1 VWPRGNG
8 KPRLGFRKVE
18 RMHKMNEK
26 VTINGRECRRG
37 YGQVAHTVRTRDGGQ
52 KAIKYGRKQA
62 ILLMC
67 TECLGW
73 EGHPKTCTSPL
84 CPLFPFR
91 GITMS
96 SQRSKPN
103 RRSIGETI

>member
-26 VTINGRECRRG
+26 VTQKRERTPSRVC
-37 YGQVAHTVRTRDGGQ
+37 HTVRTKDGGQ

-103 RRSIGETI
+103 RRSI